1 MKICVVGAG
10 AMGGS
15 LAALLARAGEEV
27 TVLARG
33 ATLAAIRANGLTLT
47 FKGETL
53 TTHPACTGDTAA
65 IGPQDYVIVALKAP
79 AAPGMVPALQPLLGP
94 QTAVV
99 TAMNGLPWWYFHKLA
114 GPFENRIVESVDPG
128 GVQWLGLGPARAIGC
143 VMWGGASVASPGVI
157 HYSGRD
163 LTPLGE
169 TDGTVTSRVEA
180 LAASFARAGLA
191 APVLPNI
198 RDEIW
203 MKLWGN
209 LSFNPVS
216 ALTGATLGGIHADAD
231 QVMVVRRMM
240 TEAQTIAEQLGVT
253 FSMTLQD
260 RVDAVKPLT
269 GHKTSMLQDF
279 ESGRVPEIDALVA
292 VVAELGRMVGVAT
305 PTIDVVLGLLRGRAR
320 VLGIAS

>member
-1 MKICVVGAG
+1 MRICIVGAG

-27 TVLARG
+27 TLLARG
-33 ATLAAIRANGLTLT
+33 ATQAAIRADGLTLT
-47 FKGETL
+47 FKDETF
-53 TTHPACTGDTAA
+53 TTRPAIADDPAT

-79 AAPGMVPALQPLLGP
+79 AAPGIVPALRPLLGP
-94 QTAVV
+94 HTAVV
-99 TAMNGLPWWYFHKLA
+99 TAMNGLPWWYFHKLT
-114 GPFENRIVESVDPG
+114 GPFEDRVVESVDPG
-128 GVQWLGLGPARAIGC
+128 GVQWTGIGPTRAIGC

-169 TDGTVTSRVEA
+169 PDGSASPRVAA
-180 LAASFARAGLA
+180 LAAAFARAGLTS
-191 APVLPNI
+191 PVLPNI

-231 QVMVVRRMM
+231 QAMVVRRMM
-240 TEAQTIAEQLGVT
+240 EEAQAIAEKLGVT
-253 FSMTLQD
+253 FTMTLQD

-269 GHKTSMLQDF
+269 RHKTSMLQDF
-279 ESGRVPEIDALVA
+279 ETGRVPEIDALVA
-292 VVAELGRMVGVAT
+292 VVPELGRMVGVAT
-305 PTIDVVLGLLRGRAR
+305 PTIDVVLNLLRGRAR